1 MTSSRL
7 RPAAVLSA
15 WTVLVWTTRIR
26 NIWTDDS
33 LTTGGQVWRTAL
45 ALSFTVFAVAAL
57 VLWARARRRPA
68 PRWAPSLVRAFAVW
82 TTGVWV
88 VRSVQIASNGH
99 EAAFVAVHT
108 VLAIVSISLAVWADR
123 TAHGTPRPVNAA
135 ISPDPGSRR
144 APV

>member
-1 MTSSRL
+1 M
-7 RPAAVLSA
+7 LSA

-45 ALSFTVFAVAAL
+45 ALTFTAFAVAAL
-57 VLWARARRRPA
+57 VVWARARRRPA
-68 PRWAPSLVRAFAVW
+68 PPWAPSLVRAFAVW

-88 VRSVQIASNGH
+88 VRSVQIAGNGH

-108 VLAIVSISLAVWADR
+108 VLAIVSIALSVWADR
-123 TAHGTPRPVNAA
+123 VAHRSPGHADAA
-135 ISPDPGSRR
+135 LSPDPGSRR